1 MSNPEDARGTVQ
13 DIYIQNGRL
22 TLMEWINFQTGVITY
37 YYADQ
42 LPFAAKLYTVLSVLG
57 SILSTPIVLLCW
69 LPTIRSIKKVG
80 TIHSSLHV
88 ALHRFTV
95 AIIVFRLWY
104 VCFDIMNLMKSLK
117 PCNRHLCFSY
127 THMSHSL

>member
-1 MSNPEDARGTVQ
+1 
-13 DIYIQNGRL
+13 
-22 TLMEWINFQTGVITY
+22 MESVGKTGVITY

-42 LPFAAKLYTVLSVLG
+42 LTFDAKLYTVLSVLG

-80 TIHSSLHV
+80 TIHSSLYA

-95 AIIVFRLWY
+95 AI
-104 VCFDIMNLMKSLK
+104 VCVL
-117 PCNRHLCFSY
+117 
-127 THMSHSL
+127 